1 MAWRPPLTLEEW
13 CRLRIVPG
21 RLDVLYHMKRELRTG
36 ERELA
41 LVPFLADR
49 RRVSVDAGANKGVW
63 TEMMRRYSAHVH
75 AFEPNPKLF
84 RFLRR
89 GVGRGV
95 SCHALALSDATG
107 LAELKVPC
115 GSKGYS
121 NQGASL
127 SAVKIGNG
135 NFRFLEVATT
145 RLDDLELGDV
155 GFIKIDVE
163 GHEMAVIDGAS
174 ETLRRCRPAL
184 IVEIEERHT
193 QIRIEELIDRTRSHG
208 YDAFALSRGAL
219 KRFEELDLEACHR
232 HPATHSDYVFNWI
245 FLPVAN
251 SLAMQ
256 SLWSTAADNSAPADK
271 KPLPAIT

>member
-13 CRLRIVPG
+13 CRLWIVPG
-21 RLDVLYHMKRELRTG
+21 RLDVLYHMKRELQTG

-41 LVPFLADR
+41 LVPFLANR
-49 RRVSVDAGANKGVW
+49 ARISVDAGANKGIW

-145 RLDDLELGDV
+145 RLDDLDLGDV

-174 ETLRRCRPAL
+174 ETLRRYRPPL
-184 IVEIEERHT
+184 IVEIEGKAHANP
-193 QIRIEELIDRTRSHG
+193 DRRTYRPNPI
-208 YDAFALSRGAL
+208 ARL
-219 KRFEELDLEACHR
+219 
-232 HPATHSDYVFNWI
+232 
-245 FLPVAN
+245 
-251 SLAMQ
+251 
-256 SLWSTAADNSAPADK
+256 
-271 KPLPAIT
+271 